1 MSIKNRFKNLM
12 IKIGVNKAKRKSSIL
27 KEVIDNPENVKL
39 EAYIEGDE
47 IVVKIKRKN
56 EETPKS

>member
-1 MSIKNRFKNLM
+1 MSIKNRFKELM
-12 IKIGVNKAKRKSSIL
+12 FKFGIKKVKKKSSIL

-56 EETPKS
+56 EETPES